1 MPFLAPRTPKRS
13 SRLRERARLLQE
25 EIRLCAVLEL
35 DKYNFART
43 RCVWN
48 TCNRESEGN
57 GIACYACMN
66 TISIVIAKIGFMRV
80 SLSMIVMHISVK
92 K

>member
-13 SRLRERARLLQE
+13 SLRERARLLQE

-43 RCVWN
+43 RCV
-48 TCNRESEGN
+48 CNREDEEN
-57 GIACYACMN
+57 GIACYARMN
-66 TISIVIAKIGFMRV
+66 MISIVIAKIGFMRV
-80 SLSMIVMHISVK
+80 LLSMIIMHVNNK